1 MQHDHNDTKTRL
13 AYKKKLLAQKLDFV
27 EYIVRLLPM
36 DIELVV
42 EQSYHP

>member
-1 MQHDHNDTKTRL
+1 MQHDHNDTKTWL
-13 AYKKKLLAQKLDFV
+13 AYKKKLLARKLDFV